1 MPDTDDSIN
10 EGEAEEAFYDANAEL
25 LDAEGI
31 DILDVYL
38 DDQCD

>member
-1 MPDTDDSIN
+1 MPDTDDSTDDR
-10 EGEAEEAFYDANAEL
+10 EAEEAFYDAYAEL

-38 DDQCD
+38 DQCD